1 MPLKGALK
9 CFFLRV
15 QTCVLVDV
23 NHPLPWVFTRWLRAD
38 SLPVSRALG
47 RTSRFCNTLLQDL
60 APLHVKTTRSTNL
73 LSVCRRK
80 LKLSTYLQTVIYN
93 HISFLNARSQ
103 LVWILLALD
112 SIQARSQVFF
122 FFFFIGSCD
131 GKRRRTKWDPEGQVS
146 RGDSFGCLRLKC
158 KASLQLG
165 GGGGGIWL
173 GMRWRVPPRAI
184 RGHAAPEHF

>member
-122 FFFFIGSCD
+122 FFFFY
-131 GKRRRTKWDPEGQVS
+131 RE
-146 RGDSFGCLRLKC
+146 LRWK
-158 KASLQLG
+158 KETDQMRPGGASL
-165 GGGGGIWL
+165 
-173 GMRWRVPPRAI
+173 
-184 RGHAAPEHF
+184 